1 MYVRSIST
9 DDRKLRDDARERFCS
24 SYQILISSTLN
35 SFSVALRGGR
45 GGETIATIL
54 ERIAF
59 DCCYPYAILYTS
71 GIETRDP

>member
-1 MYVRSIST
+1 MYVRPIST
-9 DDRKLRDDARERFCS
+9 DDRKLRDARERFCS

-35 SFSVALRGGR
+35 SFSVALRGRGG

-71 GIETRDP
+71 GIETHDP